1 MKICGIEIKS
11 NEAIFACAAADGLE
25 VAHVPLTLRKLAL
38 TDDEDA
44 GSVKTFASQAQTF
57 VHDNGITHLA
67 IKKRSKKGEFA
78 GGPVTFKIEGLL
90 QLLDQCEVVL
100 LSPQTI
106 SAHARK
112 HDTPLPSTLNKYQWE
127 AFKAAVA
134 FSAKR

>member
-11 NEAIFACAAADGLE
+11 NEAIFACAAFEGLD

-38 TDDEDA
+38 ADDEAAD
-44 GSVKTFASQAQTF
+44 SVKAFAEQARAF
-57 VHDNGITHLA
+57 VRDNGITHLA
-67 IKKRSKKGEFA
+67 IKQRSKKGEFA
-78 GGPVTFKIEGLL
+78 GGPVTFKIEGVL
-90 QLLDQCEVVL
+90 QLLEHCEVTL

-112 HDTPLPSTLNKYQWE
+112 QETALPTTLNKYQWE

-134 FSAKR
+134 FGAKR

>member
-11 NEAIFACAAADGLE
+11 NEAIFACAAPQGLE
-25 VAHVPLTLRKLAL
+25 MAHVPLTLRKLAL
-38 TDDEDA
+38 VDDEEA
-44 GSVKTFASQAQTF
+44 ASVKTFAEQAQAF
-57 VHDNGITHLA
+57 VRDNAITHLA
-67 IKKRSKKGEFA
+67 IKKRNKKGEFA

-90 QLLDQCEVVL
+90 QLLSHCEVVL

-112 HDTPLPSTLNKYQWE
+112 QDTPLPTTLNKYQWE